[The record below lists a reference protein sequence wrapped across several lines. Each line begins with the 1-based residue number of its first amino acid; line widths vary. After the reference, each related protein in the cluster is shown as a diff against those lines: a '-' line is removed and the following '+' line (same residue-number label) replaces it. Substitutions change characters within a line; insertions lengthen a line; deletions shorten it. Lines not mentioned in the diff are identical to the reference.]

1 MTDLRT
7 AKKLTIEIESSHLL
21 NGGKPPH
28 LLFLDEG
35 ETVAALWSSDTM
47 NTRFVGSMAAMQWLI
62 ANTQWILWMDATP
75 TRRGMV
81 WMQELMMQVDR
92 RAMCTIND
100 KVLLQRRAYRVK
112 SVQNW
117 LVDKVTAKK
126 RTAIVLGTKKQGDR
140 VWTVLTQTY
149 AELQLKVLYYHDG
162 MSAEVKANLKD
173 VNKYWPKY
181 DQVMYTGSV
190 LNGIDCYV
198 KNHFHCG
205 MVFGSAGHGPNARD
219 LYQMAHLRN
228 GVSRFKEPPSWLEQV
243 NYHNIWETNLSAAY
257 LDRSFTYW
265 CEQGGYKVIDH
276 QPKKPDAKTAQD
288 TKQLLDKQP
297 TSVVN
302 IPSYESI
309 MVLPT
314 DVVQPT
320 QRAVWGMQPTV
331 DQYWQLQQFM
341 FDAMIQSS
349 SVPVDT
355 VADIFKAVQRS
366 NDYKWRFNNV
376 YLEHNE
382 TATGLV
388 EKQIAVTKVKG
399 MVKQDG
405 ERIDAIQKTCSLL
418 GLANSSDD
426 SVDVPKSCIDAQQK
440 ALRQQI
446 DILLKLEHKQRIIA
460 HRKKNPNAKSQSA
473 TVVMVNAI
481 NQVFSRW
488 SGYELKRQANGP
500 YRLTLQTK
508 LTLMPSTISPVTPPS
523 VDVND
528 DEAGF
533 LSSDV
538 DTDNEGGP
546 WRSAEEQDASE
557 EYLDE
562 ELCQSIKRIRL
573 E

>member
-1 MTDLRT
+1 
-7 AKKLTIEIESSHLL
+7 
-21 NGGKPPH
+21 
-28 LLFLDEG
+28 
-35 ETVAALWSSDTM
+35 
-47 NTRFVGSMAAMQWLI
+47 
-62 ANTQWILWMDATP
+62 
-75 TRRGMV
+75 
-81 WMQELMMQVDR
+81 MQEVMMQVDR
-92 RAMCTIND
+92 RATCIIND

-112 SVQNW
+112 RVRNW
-117 LVDKVTAKK
+117 LTLLVDKVTAKK
-126 RTAIVLGTKKQGDR
+126 RMAIVLGTKKLGDQ
-140 VWTVLTQTY
+140 VWTLLTQTY

-162 MSAEVKANLKD
+162 MSAEVKATLKN
-173 VNKYWPKY
+173 VNEHWPKY

-219 LYQMAHLRN
+219 LFQMAHRVRNFVDEEMYFCMQQSNQGTARCLTTLEAIKNNSPALLQLQANLRN
-228 GVSRFKEPPSWLEQV
+228 GVSRFVEPPSWLEQV
-243 NYHNIWETNLSAAY
+243 NYHNIWENNLSAAY

-265 CEQGGYKVIDH
+265 CEQGGYRVIDH
-276 QPKKPDAKTAQD
+276 QPKKADAKTAQI
-288 TKQLLDKQP
+288 TKQLLHIKP

-302 IPSYESI
+302 IPGYESI
-309 MVLPT
+309 MVLPPEA
-314 DVVQPT
+314 VEPT
-320 QRAVWGMQPTV
+320 QRAVRGMNPTV
-331 DQYWQLQQFM
+331 NQYWQLQRFM

-349 SVPVDT
+349 SVPMDT
-355 VADIFKAVQRS
+355 VADIFKAVNTS
-366 NDYKWRFNNV
+366 NAYKWRFDNV

-405 ERIDAIQKTCSLL
+405 ERLDAIQKMCSLL

-440 ALRQQI
+440 ALRQQT
-446 DILLKLEHKQRIIA
+446 DIWLKLEYKQSIIT
-460 HRKKNPNAKSQSA
+460 HRKNPKAKSQSA
-473 TVVMVNAI
+473 TVLMVNAI
-481 NQVFSRW
+481 NQVFRHW
-488 SGYELKRQANGP
+488 SGYELKKQANGP
-500 YRLTLQTK
+500 YRLTLQTQ
-508 LTLMPSTISPVTPPS
+508 LTLMPSIISAVTPPS
-523 VDVND
+523 IVLND
-528 DEAGF
+528 AEAAF

-538 DTDNEGGP
+538 DTEDEGGP

-557 EYLDE
+557 ESLDE